1 MTRIKEN
8 AQYSKKQYF
17 ISRELSWLEFNKR
30 VLEEAIDTNNPLM
43 ERLKFISIFSSNLDE
58 FFMVR
63 VGGLKDQIEAGYQ
76 ETDPAGM
83 TPEQQIKQIAKN
95 TSVLVEQQYNC
106 LKRSILPQLKK
117 YGIEYKKYSQLND
130 EQIEHVQDYF
140 HNSIYSVLTPMAFD
154 PGHPFP
160 VIINRTLYFIITL
173 TKEGHKKPFFAFMQV
188 PTVFPRLIRIPA
200 DKGFAFIYIE
210 DIIRHHLPL
219 LFKGYKIQSEFLF
232 RITRNADFDLDEE
245 GAEDLL
251 AEIAKKLKSR
261 KTGKVMRLELENSA
275 DNSALL
281 NMLIDEF
288 QIKSYEIY
296 QHLNPLDLTF
306 VKHLADLPGFKELK
320 YSESPPNP
328 SSLFKSESIF
338 DDIKQRDIFLHVPF
352 ESFDPVVK
360 LVESAADDPQVLAI
374 KQVLYRVSGNSPI
387 IHALA
392 RAAEKGKQVSVLIE
406 LKARFDEESNIN
418 WAQKLERAGCHVVYG
433 IVGLKTHCKALLI
446 VRKEEEGV
454 RRYVHLGT
462 GNYNDITAKIYTD
475 CSIFTVKQDFGA
487 DVSDLFNLITGYSEP
502 RNWRKLAVAPLN
514 LREKFIHLIENEIAH
529 SQAGR
534 TGHIIAKMN
543 SLVDTKII
551 QCLYKASC
559 QKVKIEL
566 IVRGICCLRPGI
578 PGISENI
585 TVRSIVGRYLEHSR
599 IFYFENGGEPLY
611 YLSSA
616 DWMPRNLDRR
626 IETLFP
632 VENPDA
638 QQRLNEILELNL
650 QDNIKSRVLNAD
662 GHYSRVNRRGKEPL
676 NSQEKL
682 YRVAIP
688 KSQVTQFI
696 FNPIFE
702 VSSRDD

>member
-1 MTRIKEN
+1 MMKEN
-8 AQYSKKQYF
+8 NQYSKKQYF

-30 VLEEAIDTNNPLM
+30 VLEEAMDTNNPLL

-63 VGGLKDQIEAGYQ
+63 VSGLKDQIEAGYQ
-76 ETDPAGM
+76 ELDSAGM
-83 TPEQQIKQIAKN
+83 TPEQQIKQIAKI
-95 TSVLVEQQYNC
+95 TPILVEQQYNC

-117 YGIEYKKYSQLND
+117 YGVEIKKYSQLTD
-130 EQIEHVQDYF
+130 EQTEHVQDYF
-140 HNSIYSVLTPMAFD
+140 HHSIYSVLTPMAFD

-160 VIINRTLYFIITL
+160 VIINRTLYFIIEL
-173 TKEGHKKPFFAFMQV
+173 TKEGEKKPFYAFMQI
-188 PTVFPRLIRIPA
+188 PTIFPRIIRIPSE
-200 DKGFAFIYIE
+200 KGFSFIHLE
-210 DIIRHHLPL
+210 EIIRHHLPL

-251 AEIAKKLKSR
+251 AEIAKKLKTR
-261 KTGKVMRLELENSA
+261 KTGKVMRLELENSLE
-275 DNSALL
+275 DSAMLTMLL
-281 NMLIDEF
+281 EEF
-288 QIKSYEIY
+288 QIKKYEIY
-296 QHLNPLDLTF
+296 RHLNPLDLTF

-320 YSESPPNP
+320 YPDAPPHP
-328 SSLFKSESIF
+328 SCLFKSDNIF

-360 LVESAADDPQVLAI
+360 LVETAADDPQVLAI

-392 RAAEKGKQVSVLIE
+392 RAAGNGKQVSVLIE

-446 VRKEEEGV
+446 IRKEEDGV

-475 CSIFTVKQDFGA
+475 SSIFTVKLDFGA

-514 LREKFIHLIENEIAH
+514 LREKFIHLIENEITH

-551 QCLYKASC
+551 QQLYKASS

-632 VENPDA
+632 VENPEA
-638 QQRLNEILELNL
+638 QRRLREILDLNL
-650 QDNIKSRVLNAD
+650 QDNMKARIMNSD

-682 YRVAIP
+682 YRIAAP
-688 KSQVTQFI
+688 KPQTPQFI

-702 VSSRDD
+702 VSSRDDS